1 LILALAAA
9 AVVSLFWLVD
19 RRATVPHSA
28 TIAFAILVAIACV
41 TGAALAIAHYGSPV
55 SLTERAWRNF
65 KAPPTNATNLNKRL
79 LSLSGNGRYQLWS
92 IALDDARSHPGL
104 GSGAG
109 TYERY
114 FLRHQ
119 PAQVG
124 RVRDAHN
131 LYVETLAELGPVG
144 LAMLLVVLGTPL
156 AVAVKR
162 RRPLTGFAAG
172 AYVVFLVHAATDWDW
187 ELPAMTLAA
196 LVCAVAVLLDQR
208 RVRQTKRLSA
218 PVRGVAVVAVAG
230 AGIFAAVGL
239 LGNSALA
246 ASRSDLAAG
255 KIADAQQ
262 QARRAA
268 SWAPWSSEPWD
279 SLGDAQLTGGE
290 RAAARAS
297 YRKGLSIDRNDWILW
312 FDLALAAPGDG
323 RRHAIAES
331 LRLSPRSGLR
341 DRIKDLGLIRR
352 RQGSKAAAARLAAE
366 FAAADQG

>member
-1 LILALAAA
+1 
-9 AVVSLFWLVD
+9 
-19 RRATVPHSA
+19 
-28 TIAFAILVAIACV
+28 
-41 TGAALAIAHYGSPV
+41 
-55 SLTERAWRNF
+55 
-65 KAPPTNATNLNKRL
+65 
-79 LSLSGNGRYQLWS
+79 
-92 IALDDARSHPGL
+92 
-104 GSGAG
+104 
-109 TYERY
+109 
-114 FLRHQ
+114 
-119 PAQVG
+119 
-124 RVRDAHN
+124 
-131 LYVETLAELGPVG
+131 
-144 LAMLLVVLGTPL
+144 
-156 AVAVKR
+156 
-162 RRPLTGFAAG
+162 
-172 AYVVFLVHAATDWDW
+172 
-187 ELPAMTLAA
+187 
-196 LVCAVAVLLDQR
+196 
-208 RVRQTKRLSA
+208 
-218 PVRGVAVVAVAG
+218 VAG